1 MKILF
6 AAAGFAFLLLN
17 AIGVESR
24 KCRCDDDDYDSGDA
38 NKPSYKLFAFG
49 DSFADTGNLPKGEL
63 SWETRGWYEPS
74 GISDADHDNKP
85 TGRCSDGM
93 VQSDFLAKIVG
104 QKASP
109 PPERV
114 RREDGVDLSSGM
126 NFASSGSGVF
136 PGWNLDSQVDRFKKL
151 LRHKVIDKDLSH
163 SIALVSISGAD
174 YADLHSDLP
183 DMDPDH
189 ITNVTDAIVDNV
201 RQLLD
206 LGVDSVLVNLLP
218 PLGCQPLKTRANKY
232 TKCAKD
238 RITSIHNNNL
248 MRKLNDDFSVFLLD
262 LNAVFKNIVT
272 HKNDKLFYHR
282 HTPCCESLDDNGFCG
297 LVDGEGSR
305 EYTVCNK
312 PEEYFYWD
320 GTNPTQAGWK
330 AVMEHF
336 EGPIKE
342 YLGI

>member
-1 MKILF
+1 MKIFF
-6 AAAGFAFLLLN
+6 AAACFTFLLLN
-17 AIGVESR
+17 AAGVESR
-24 KCRCDDDDYDSGDA
+24 KCRCDDDDYSDSD
-38 NKPSYKLFAFG
+38 KPSYKLFAFG

-63 SWETRGWYEPS
+63 NWETRGWYEPS

-93 VQSDFLAKIVG
+93 VQSDFLAKILG

-136 PGWNLDSQVDRFKKL
+136 PGWNLDSQIDRFKKL
-151 LRHKVIDKDLSH
+151 LRHKVIDKDLSR
-163 SIALVSISGAD
+163 SIALVSVSGAD
-174 YADLHSDLP
+174 YADVFTIVPDIDLE
-183 DMDPDH
+183 H
-189 ITNVTDAIVDNV
+189 ITNVTDGIVDGV
-201 RQLLD
+201 KQLLD

-218 PLGCQPLKTRANKY
+218 PLGCQPLQTRANKY
-232 TKCAKD
+232 TKCVKD
-238 RITSIHNNNL
+238 RITHVHNN
-248 MRKLNDDFSVFLLD
+248 KLKEKLKDDDESVFLLD
-262 LNAVFKNIVT
+262 LNAVFKSIVT
-272 HKNDKLFYHR
+272 HKTEKLFYHR
-282 HTPCCESLDDNGFCG
+282 HTPCCESLDVDGFCG
-297 LVDGEGSR
+297 LVDGEGTPA
-305 EYTVCNK
+305 YTLCDK

-330 AVMEHF
+330 AVMEQL
-336 EGPIKE
+336 EGPIRE